1 MNSIEDR
8 QNQIKNIDHC
18 TTFSSGHMSSSSAT
32 LAIHPHHHHFYGH
45 EIGHH
50 YHHQHQHHPHIQQ
63 HHYHNVQPPSSS
75 ASQMTSSSY
84 AAANTLL
91 SGEYPTIGSGT
102 QSTKRCC
109 QSCRC
114 SNRLVT
120 GIIITI
126 LPIAITSTLICV
138 FMMQKTNLHQYAIYS
153 FVIFCVAFVF
163 PFALFFFTVV
173 LNKLYKFYKREILS
187 NSPTNINSLM
197 TDSCDS
203 ESAAIGGTTISGYN
217 ISANNNNNN
226 TNNNLNPLSP
236 SNNGG
241 ILNRVIVTNAHHS
254 LDTNQ
259 SPQSDH
265 QHSHHQHQHLHHY
278 QHSPNGLICYNTRA
292 YHHHPYYYQIQEGTV
307 VALAPDNT
315 LIIEDSPPSYEMA
328 LLCPSVNTHNQS
340 TCPNSLI
347 DPSQMQVI
355 LPKEKQL
362 ISKHNHERSNNDDDS
377 VDNENVEEN
386 DDDDDDGDGDIND
399 EDDEDDNDETPK
411 VVTSHNHLLHLHHN
425 HNHLNHDHNHDDNEE
440 NNVQKTDNNTI
451 VDESSESFES
461 SERSNQEE
469 TSQSN

>member
-8 QNQIKNIDHC
+8 HNQTKNHC
-18 TTFSSGHMSSSSAT
+18 STFSFGHMSSSSAT

-50 YHHQHQHHPHIQQ
+50 YHHQHHPHLQQQQ
-63 HHYHNVQPPSSS
+63 HHYHVQPPPSS
-75 ASQMTSSSY
+75 ASQITSNSCT
-84 AAANTLL
+84 AANTLL
-91 SGEYPTIGSGT
+91 SGEYPTIRSGT

-109 QSCRC
+109 QWCRC

-120 GIIITI
+120 GIVITI

-163 PFALFFFTVV
+163 PFALFFFTVI

-203 ESAAIGGTTISGYN
+203 ESAAIGGTTTSGYN
-217 ISANNNNNN
+217 ISANNNNNSLSP
-226 TNNNLNPLSP
+226 NNN
-236 SNNGG
+236 GA
-241 ILNRVIVTNAHHS
+241 IMNRVIVTNAHHS
-254 LDTNQ
+254 SLDPNQ

-265 QHSHHQHQHLHHY
+265 HHHHHLHHHQQQHHHLHNH
-278 QHSPNGLICYNTRA
+278 QHSPSGLICYNTRS
-292 YHHHPYYYQIQEGTV
+292 YHHPYYYQIQEGTV

-328 LLCPSVNTHNQS
+328 LLCPSVNTHNQQ

-355 LPKEKQL
+355 LPKEHCKEKQL
-362 ISKHNHERSNNDDDS
+362 ISKHNHERSNGDNF
-377 VDNENVEEN
+377 VDNENVEDN
-386 DDDDDDGDGDIND
+386 DNNGVNIDDNND
-399 EDDEDDNDETPK
+399 EIPK
-411 VVTSHNHLLHLHHN
+411 VINSHNHHQHHN
-425 HNHLNHDHNHDDNEE
+425 HNHDHDNNHLDNNEP
-440 NNVQKTDNNTI
+440 NINTDNNTI

-469 TSQSN
+469 TSHQTSQEEL